1 MLTKLSVL
9 AFYLRFVTTS
19 PTLKYLIYATM
30 LIVII
35 YSLVASWSWLYICQ
49 PMAKYWDFT
58 LAGTCIDFKIIAIFS
73 GIMNSATDAT
83 ILALPVPILWDLR
96 LPMLQKIGT
105 TIIMM
110 TGGLCVRMLFVG
122 GLILTR
128 HIVF

>member
-1 MLTKLSVL
+1 
-9 AFYLRFVTTS
+9 
-19 PTLKYLIYATM
+19 
-30 LIVII
+30 
-35 YSLVASWSWLYICQ
+35 
-49 PMAKYWDFT
+49 MAKYWDFT